1 MKNTTQVKL
10 FVIALCI
17 TNSFCFGQ
25 QNRSAICRLGEI
37 TNDSILPYIQSL
49 EVDCN
54 KDVNSY
60 LDKSEQ
66 LSSVKEIELLG
77 DANPN
82 DWEKLFAKIKTQA
95 TIKTVVFKDNTFS
108 SLPYGFEGL
117 YSVETV
123 TFKNNEE
130 LDYTSLLDQLGKLP
144 NVKHLSLEVLTIF
157 DLPKQLE
164 QLKNIE
170 TIRIINIDEFISKNN
185 TTSLS
190 FEIEPITYDYSVK
203 KLNEKI
209 VAIKYTAMAGEI
221 DSDEYKELSKRFTTD
236 NNYITSSMP
245 FIPKYVNV
253 DPPIK
258 GIDVERENYLI
269 NPKIENIV
277 TYPSGTKIRIP
288 ANTFIDKNGNP
299 VAESVTISY
308 REFRDPVEFLVSGI
322 PMKYDT
328 AGEVTNFESAGMFE
342 LLASSN
348 NEAISVAKDK
358 NIDMNF
364 ATTSK
369 DSTYNFYSFNDSTGN
384 WEYLN
389 KPKTVTSQ
397 TLIEIKLATRAYNI
411 YQSYANNNKRIPDKT
426 TFGERFNDTNYVYTN
441 RKEGNSRIYYRA
453 NGKPRNKS
461 MSSLVKIN
469 NVKKT
474 KDGTVLFKIDYL
486 NTSHPE
492 MSEFENVYFALS
504 EEISPALFKEKYG
517 RRKYYSDIR
526 VTTKG
531 NDVELQLKDRT
542 SIKNISANI
551 VMLDNQGKPKEIK
564 NVSTRMKRYNRRLKT
579 REKKFNSDIAKG
591 KRNVSEIIISD
602 RKQLSLY
609 AYNEAKKA
617 MTNEEKQMSYKE
629 WLDYCKQTEKNM
641 IEWNK
646 QASAVKIAQLNNA
659 EATPSN
665 LIQSMSLSG
674 TGIYNCDQIQ
684 RMKQPVEI
692 FAKYKSLDNKKV
704 EPQMAY
710 LLDKTSNSVFQY
722 DGYRGFSA
730 DKIAFSK
737 SKAAKNTLLAVNSDG
752 TLAVYKTEE
761 FAKTDFKNKSHFDF
775 VVTPIDSKVTSV
787 ADLKT
792 LIGF

>member
-144 NVKHLSLEVLTIF
+144 NVKHLSMEVLTIF

>member
-737 SKAAKNTLLAVNSDG
+737 NKAAKNTLLAVNSDG